1 VAAAI
6 HHRVRYDACRCRGF
20 ARVKHAMGRAFVSV
34 HENGSAAPNYSL
46 WIAKYS
52 SAGLAKTWYP
62 PSYTRTDII
71 REGSVGIVIS
81 GGLNILNEFSPE
93 LMKLI
98 PFR

>member
-1 VAAAI
+1 
-6 HHRVRYDACRCRGF
+6 
-20 ARVKHAMGRAFVSV
+20 MGRAFVSM

-52 SAGLAKTWYP
+52 SAGLANTWYP
-62 PSYTRTDII
+62 TSYTRTDII

-81 GGLNILNEFSPE
+81 GGLNVLNEFSPE